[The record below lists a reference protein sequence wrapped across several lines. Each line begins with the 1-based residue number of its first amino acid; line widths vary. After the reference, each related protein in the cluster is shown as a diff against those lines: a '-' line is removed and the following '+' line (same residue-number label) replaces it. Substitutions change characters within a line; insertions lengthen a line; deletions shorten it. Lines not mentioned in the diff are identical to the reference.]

1 MVRENMIYRELGRTG
16 LKVSAIGFGTAE
28 IGFAYGMGPR
38 GLPTDAEANF
48 ILKFA
53 VDLGIN
59 YFDTARAYDLAEE
72 RIGRSGI
79 ARIDGVV
86 VGTKCAQFL
95 EKGLKLSY
103 PEMKRQIIEEVETS
117 LINLRLDT
125 LPLLYLHGGTR
136 HDIETGILSEILRG
150 LKGAGKVKHTGI
162 SLRGEDNALA
172 AIESG
177 FFDVIQV
184 AHSILDQRMTAQV
197 LILAKERGVGV
208 VNRSVL
214 LKGALTNLREHLP
227 DELMPLKI
235 NAEKAAEIA
244 YGLGLDLP
252 SLAVRF
258 ALSSPSIS
266 TALGGTNKVDNLV
279 RSLKALAQGP
289 LPGDVLSE
297 LGRLA
302 INDPGQVDPKEW
314 PASAGGHSS
323 ISNKK

>member
-136 HDIETGILSEILRG
+136 HDI
-150 LKGAGKVKHTGI
+150 
-162 SLRGEDNALA
+162 
-172 AIESG
+172 
-177 FFDVIQV
+177 
-184 AHSILDQRMTAQV
+184 
-197 LILAKERGVGV
+197 
-208 VNRSVL
+208 
-214 LKGALTNLREHLP
+214 
-227 DELMPLKI
+227 
-235 NAEKAAEIA
+235 
-244 YGLGLDLP
+244 
-252 SLAVRF
+252 
-258 ALSSPSIS
+258 
-266 TALGGTNKVDNLV
+266 
-279 RSLKALAQGP
+279 
-289 LPGDVLSE
+289 
-297 LGRLA
+297 
-302 INDPGQVDPKEW
+302 
-314 PASAGGHSS
+314 
-323 ISNKK
+323 